1 MRNLL
6 ADMCVEADA
15 HTMTAMRLAKAY
27 DEDKSGRNA
36 GTPENEEEA
45 AFFRMGVAIGKYWIT
60 KRLPN
65 FTFEAMEV
73 CACVCVRIYMATLY
87 GCEGRDCNQ
96 AELKYMFRSTEE
108 MGTLRIS
115 LCLAYTALPP

>member
-15 HTMTAMRLAKAY
+15 HAMTALRLAKAY

-36 GTPENEEEA
+36 GSPETEEEA

-73 CACVCVRIYMATLY
+73 CDAFSWI
-87 GCEGRDCNQ
+87 EGRNVNTIRRR
-96 AELKYMFRSTEE
+96 ALFRFTEE
-108 MGTLRIS
+108 MGIPRIFP
-115 LCLAYTALPP
+115 CLAYTAQPR